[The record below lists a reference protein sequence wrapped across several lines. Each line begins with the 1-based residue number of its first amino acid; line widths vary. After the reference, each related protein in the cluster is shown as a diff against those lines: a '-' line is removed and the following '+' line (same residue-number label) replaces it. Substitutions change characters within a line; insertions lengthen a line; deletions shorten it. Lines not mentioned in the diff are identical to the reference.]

1 VLYKLLG
8 FSKFT
13 EEMEKSTNVKK
24 EELARR
30 SFINLVFSWSLG
42 DVLNKDLYKN
52 QVGVFFFLS
61 N

>member
-24 EELARR
+24 KEIDGR
-30 SFINLVFSWSLG
+30 SLIDLVFSWSLG

>member
-1 VLYKLLG
+1 VLYNLLG
-8 FSKFT
+8 LSKFT

-24 EELARR
+24 DELARR
-30 SFINLVFSWSLG
+30 SFIDLVFSWSLG